1 MSEIESRKY
10 GWIFPSVV
18 VLALLAALM
27 WFEREAMTPLVLGL
41 LLLYIL
47 EDLKFFPVAR
57 RLSTGISILLFMWII
72 VNGQGVIFPFVV
84 SFILAFLLDP
94 LISRLMRWK
103 LKRLQAVLL
112 LSFLVLGL
120 FVFFGFILIPN
131 LLDDIQQLIARMPS
145 LLDTLF
151 SYIERYMAK
160 LISILDTESF
170 RLKES
175 ITTQITSR
183 IEVILSNIMKALM
196 SIGVLFGYF
205 LNVILVPVL
214 TFYFLKDFDKLRAW
228 FMEFFPR
235 KKRNLTAFYLWRMNR
250 ILGGFFRGQIIVCF
264 YVGILTTLGFMLFR
278 LPFAVFIGIV
288 TGLLNIIP
296 FIGLY
301 VSLGL
306 AILVC
311 LFAPH
316 SGILILKVLAVF
328 ALVQGLENYVISPKV
343 VGDRLGLHPIAVIFS
358 ILIFSKFF
366 GIWGLLIGV
375 PCAAL
380 IKFFID
386 EWKRHLKWHELR
398 EAKHRAQ
405 DP

>member
-1 MSEIESRKY
+1 
-10 GWIFPSVV
+10 
-18 VLALLAALM
+18 
-27 WFEREAMTPLVLGL
+27 
-41 LLLYIL
+41 
-47 EDLKFFPVAR
+47 LKEFLVAR
-57 RLSTGISILLFMWII
+57 RLSIGISVLLAIWIL
-72 VNGQGVIFPFVV
+72 VNGQGVLFPFVV
-84 SFILAFLLDP
+84 AFILAFLLDP
-94 LISRLMRWK
+94 LINRLMRWN
-103 LKRLQAVLL
+103 LSRIQAVLL
-112 LSFLVLGL
+112 LSFFVLGL
-120 FVFFGFILIPN
+120 FVFSGFILIPN
-131 LLDDIQQLIARMPS
+131 LLDDIQQLIARLPS

-151 SYIERYMAK
+151 SYSERYMAK
-160 LISILDTESF
+160 LINLLDTDSLK
-170 RLKES
+170 LKES
-175 ITTQITSR
+175 ITAQITSR

-205 LNVILVPVL
+205 LNVVLVPVL
-214 TFYFLKDFDKLRAW
+214 TFYFLKDFDKLRQW

-235 KKRNLTAFYLWRMNR
+235 KKRNLTVFYLWRMNR

-264 YVGILTTLGFMLFR
+264 YVGVLTTLGFLLFR
-278 LPFAVFIGIV
+278 LPFAIFIGIV
-288 TGLLNIIP
+288 TGVLNIIP

-306 AILVC
+306 AILVS

-316 SGILILKVLAVF
+316 PGILILKVLMVF
-328 ALVQGLENYVISPKV
+328 AVVQGLENYVISPKV

-366 GIWGLLIGV
+366 GLWGLLIGI

>member
-1 MSEIESRKY
+1 MENGSRKY

-18 VLALLAALM
+18 VLVLMAGLMWYERAAL
-27 WFEREAMTPLVLGL
+27 TPLVLGA

-47 EDLKFFPVAR
+47 EDLKEFLVAR
-57 RLSTGISILLFMWII
+57 RLSIGISVLLAIWIL
-72 VNGQGVIFPFVV
+72 VNGQGVLFPFVV
-84 SFILAFLLDP
+84 AFILAFLLDP
-94 LISRLMRWK
+94 LINRLMRWN
-103 LKRLQAVLL
+103 LSRIQAVLL
-112 LSFLVLGL
+112 LSFFVLGL
-120 FVFFGFILIPN
+120 FVFSGFILIPN
-131 LLDDIQQLIARMPS
+131 LLDDIQQLIARLPS

-151 SYIERYMAK
+151 SYSERYMAK
-160 LISILDTESF
+160 LINLLDTDSLK
-170 RLKES
+170 LKES
-175 ITTQITSR
+175 ITAQITSR

-205 LNVILVPVL
+205 LNVVLVPVL
-214 TFYFLKDFDKLRAW
+214 TFYFLKDFDKLRQW

-235 KKRNLTAFYLWRMNR
+235 KKRNLTVFYLWRMNR

-264 YVGILTTLGFMLFR
+264 YVGVLTTLGFLLFR
-278 LPFAVFIGIV
+278 LPFAIFIGIV
-288 TGLLNIIP
+288 TGVLNIIP

-306 AILVC
+306 AILVS

-316 SGILILKVLAVF
+316 PGILILKVLMVF
-328 ALVQGLENYVISPKV
+328 AVVQGLENYVISPKV

-366 GIWGLLIGV
+366 GLWGLLIGI